1 MSNLVDTI
9 ITQLLLGL
17 QAGCEDGSV
26 RLFDVTNDGL
36 CYSKSLDQQQGTE
49 INYSLVF
56 RISFTNLLR

>member
-36 CYSKSLDQQQGTE
+36 CYSKPLDQQQGTE
-49 INYSLVF
+49 IN
-56 RISFTNLLR
+56 